1 MRNGSA
7 VPGQVFGPI
16 SVEFEAP
23 IATVRFADA
32 ENGNT
37 FRREWLDHL
46 FQAVEAATGHP
57 DTRVVVAA
65 GMPSVFCAGAT
76 RETLVGIADGLPL
89 PEYRRFARVFATC
102 PLPVVAEM
110 QGHALG
116 GGLVLGLY
124 ADVAVLSER
133 SYYAANFMQ
142 YGVAPYVGATY
153 VVPAKIGEA
162 LGTEM
167 LLTARGYRGIEL
179 KRRGCGVQVVAHDE
193 VPATARNL
201 ALMIAR
207 SPRASLELLKLE
219 LMGKCLAGSDAAM
232 ERELEPHMTS
242 RELPDVVSLTEE
254 GYGLLRTTTS

>member
-1 MRNGSA
+1 MTTNNGVA
-7 VPGQVFGPI
+7 TKLFGPM
-16 SVEFEAP
+16 SVEFDA
-23 IATVRFADA
+23 AVTTVRFVDA

-46 FQAVEAATGHP
+46 FQAVQAATDHP
-57 DTRVVVAA
+57 ETRVVIAA

-116 GGLVLGLY
+116 GGFVLGLY

-142 YGVAPYVGATY
+142 YAVAPYIGATY
-153 VVPAKIGEA
+153 LVPAKIGEA
-162 LGTEM
+162 LGSEM
-167 LLTARGYRGIEL
+167 LLTARGYRGVEL
-179 KRRGCGVQVVAHDE
+179 KQRGCGVQVVPHDD
-193 VPATARNL
+193 VPVKARQLAT
-201 ALMIAR
+201 MIAR
-207 SPRASLELLKLE
+207 SPRASLELLKQE
-219 LMGKCLAGSDAAM
+219 LMGRCLEASDAAM
-232 ERELEPHMTS
+232 ERELEPHMAS
-242 RELPDVVSLTEE
+242 RELPDVVSLTNQ
-254 GYGLLRTTTS
+254 GYGVLRTAAS